1 MPKSTTPPRP
11 FRQVMDGKGSQRLQC
26 GACFSNLMPL
36 TPEWRIPDDAEW
48 GCDNACCRWFLVPVY
63 PVKLDV

>member
-1 MPKSTTPPRP
+1 
-11 FRQVMDGKGSQRLQC
+11 MDGKGSQRLQC

-48 GCDNACCRWFLVPVY
+48 GCDNTCCRWFLVPVF
-63 PVKLDV
+63 PVKLNV